1 MRPLAGLAI
10 ALIGLNT
17 AGAACAQSARAPADT
32 PADADRL
39 MEAAFKPQA
48 AREFDAPAAQADPIS
63 ALLDRDA
70 WRPDQGLTRWGVK
83 EMVVGGAPDGSTVDS
98 VRLRVGETL
107 PQKTPTAL
115 DLARREAEAEA
126 YDVTVTRN
134 WPHMVAFESARY
146 DIDLTPHAGFGVGSS
161 GGSAEAG
168 ATLTL
173 GAKSASQQVS
183 QGLRRLGFHE
193 GMKDGDS
200 GRWYVFA
207 AASGRA
213 VGLSLAR
220 DPGASWN
227 RTIDNSSA
235 LIGDAQVGVG
245 WRKGAMQ
252 TSLGYIHRSV
262 KGDHM
267 IWGEGAQDDSMVAF
281 SLSIKPKH

>member
-17 AGAACAQSARAPADT
+17 AGAACAQAVHSTADASAR
-32 PADADRL
+32 L
-39 MEAAFKPQA
+39 MNAAFQPA
-48 AREFDAPAAQADPIS
+48 ASHGFDAPAAQSDPIS
-63 ALLDRDA
+63 ALLERDA

-83 EMVVGGAPDGSTVDS
+83 ELVVGGAPDGSSVDS
-98 VRLRVGETL
+98 LRLRVGETL
-107 PQKTPTAL
+107 PQKAVTAL
-115 DLARREAEAEA
+115 DLARGQTETDA
-126 YDVTVTRN
+126 YDVTLTRN
-134 WPHMVAFESARY
+134 WPRMVAFESARY
-146 DIDLTPHAGFGVGSS
+146 DLDLTPHAAFGVGSA

-168 ATLTL
+168 AMLTL
-173 GAKSASQQVS
+173 GRKTASQRVAE
-183 QGLRRLGFHE
+183 GLGRLGFHE
-193 GMKDGDS
+193 GKDGDN

-227 RTIDNSSA
+227 RTLDNSSA

-252 TSLGYIHRSV
+252 TSLGYIHRAV

-267 IWGEGAQDDSMVAF
+267 IWGEQNQDDSMVAF
-281 SLSIKPKH
+281 SLSIKPKP

>member
-17 AGAACAQSARAPADT
+17 AGAAMAQSAPLAIDLA
-32 PADADRL
+32 AARL
-39 MEAAFKPQA
+39 MNAAFQPDA
-48 AREFDAPAAQADPIS
+48 GRGYDAPASQSDPIS
-63 ALLDRDA
+63 ALLEHDA
-70 WRPDQGLTRWGVK
+70 WRPDQGLTRWGVR
-83 EMVVGGAPDGSTVDS
+83 EMVVAASPDGSAVDS
-98 VRLRVGETL
+98 LRLRVGETL
-107 PQKTPTAL
+107 PQKKVTAL
-115 DLARREAEAEA
+115 DLARGLAETDA
-126 YDVTVTRN
+126 YDVTLIRN
-134 WPHMVAFESARY
+134 WPRVVAFESARY

-173 GAKSASQQVS
+173 GRKTASQQVAA
-183 QGLRRLGFHE
+183 GLGRLGFRE
-193 GMKDGDS
+193 GASDGDN

-213 VGLSLAR
+213 VGLSLTAR
-220 DPGASWN
+220 EAGSNWS
-227 RTIDNSSA
+227 RTLDSSSA

-267 IWGEGAQDDSMVAF
+267 IWGQQAQDDSMVAF

>member
-17 AGAACAQSARAPADT
+17 ASAACAQSVHST
-32 PADADRL
+32 ADASRL
-39 MEAAFKPQA
+39 MNAAFQPDA
-48 AREFDAPAAQADPIS
+48 GRRFDAPAAQSDPIT
-63 ALLDRDA
+63 ALLARDA
-70 WRPDQGLTRWGVK
+70 WRPDLGPTRWGVK
-83 EMVVGGAPDGSTVDS
+83 ERVVGGAPDGSSVDS
-98 VRLRVGETL
+98 LRLRVGETL
-107 PQKTPTAL
+107 PQKTITAL
-115 DLARREAEAEA
+115 DLARGQPEADA
-126 YDVTVTRN
+126 YDVTLIRN
-134 WPHMVAFESARY
+134 WPRMVAFESSRY
-146 DIDLTPHAGFGVGSS
+146 DIDLTPHAAFGVGSA

-168 ATLTL
+168 AMLTL
-173 GAKSASQQVS
+173 GRKTASQRVAE
-183 QGLRRLGFHE
+183 GLGRLGFHE
-193 GMKDGDS
+193 GKDGDN

-220 DPGASWN
+220 DPGAGWN

-252 TSLGYIHRSV
+252 TSLGYIHRTV

-267 IWGEGAQDDSMVAF
+267 IWGEQAQDDSMVAV
-281 SLSIKPKH
+281 SLSIKPKP

>member
-1 MRPLAGLAI
+1 MDMRPLAGLAI

-17 AGAACAQSARAPADT
+17 AGAALAQPAHLSAT
-32 PADADRL
+32 TDAL
-39 MEAAFKPQA
+39 MSAAFQPDA
-48 AREFDAPAAQADPIS
+48 AHGFDAPAARSDPIS
-63 ALLDRDA
+63 ALLQHDA

-83 EMVVGGAPDGSTVDS
+83 EVVVAHDGAAVDS

-107 PQKTPTAL
+107 PQKNITAL
-115 DLARREAEAEA
+115 DLARGQVETDA
-126 YDVTVTRN
+126 YDVTLIRN
-134 WPHMVAFESARY
+134 WPRAVAFESARY
-146 DIDLTPHAGFGVGSS
+146 DLDLTPHAGFGVGRS

-168 ATLTL
+168 AMITL
-173 GAKSASQQVS
+173 GRKSASQRVAE
-183 QGLRRLGFHE
+183 GLGRLGFHE
-193 GMKDGDS
+193 GARDGDN

-220 DPGASWN
+220 DPGANWN
-227 RTIDNSSA
+227 RTLDSSSA

-252 TSLGYIHRSV
+252 TSLGYIHRAV

-267 IWGEGAQDDSMVAF
+267 IWGEQVQDDSMVAF
-281 SLSIKPKH
+281 SLSIKPKP